1 MGEKIRMEKYDM
13 NCEALYTMRQKM
25 VPTED
30 VFSSN
35 LTKEVA
41 YEVILY
47 LLAYVLFDLGVRG
60 GNMADTGKRGSGRGK
75 SGKGKKITENKEKED
90 TGGDPNKA
98 WTEEE
103 EEKFIAIRHESQA
116 RD

>member
-1 MGEKIRMEKYDM
+1 MGEKIRTEKYDM
-13 NCEALYTMRQKM
+13 NFEALYTMRQKM
-25 VPTED
+25 VPSED

-35 LTKEVA
+35 PTKEVA

-75 SGKGKKITENKEKED
+75 SETGNTTTKNKKEKD
-90 TGGDPNKA
+90 KKRNGKSNI
-98 WTEEE
+98 
-103 EEKFIAIRHESQA
+103 FVSCMNY
-116 RD
+116 